1 MIFDAYTNQL
11 LQQGIG
17 LAEVREQLASDP
29 PNSLY
34 AVQYEAHDENQDRAD
49 GDVCFFYT
57 KNPPMIGYRYQIP
70 PASDDAVHP
79 QFFMNDIALLRL
91 EESDA
96 EQIRDRQLEAVPR
109 RKRLISL
116 DNYSKLGSYIKP
128 NPPVNIFIKGF
139 KGRLVENKFKM
150 LQLRQEGSSY
160 YLLFTLDND
169 G

>member
-17 LAEVREQLASDP
+17 LTEVREQLASNP

-57 KNPPMIGYRYQIP
+57 KNPPMIGYRYRIP

-79 QFFMNDIALLRL
+79 RFFMNDIALLRL

-96 EQIRDRQLEAVPR
+96 EQIRDCQLQAMPR
-109 RKRLISL
+109 RKRFISI
-116 DNYSKLGSYIKP
+116 DTPRKLGAYIKP
-128 NPPVNIFIKGF
+128 NSPVKITIKGLD
-139 KGRLVENKFKM
+139 GQLVENKFKVS
-150 LQLRQEGSSY
+150 QLRQEGSSY
-160 YLLFTLDND
+160 YLLFTLNH